1 MKRDQSKT
9 TKSVYII
16 WRTEAH
22 LKTDSRTRANQTSSE
37 VQDTMPGINCVLY
50 RVVEWMGSQKD
61 LIETE

>member
-16 WRTEAH
+16 WRTAAH
-22 LKTDSRTRANQTSSE
+22 LKTDSSTRVNQSSSE
-37 VQDTMPGINCVLY
+37 VQDTMPGINSALY
-50 RVVEWMGSQKD
+50 RVVEWMLSQKD